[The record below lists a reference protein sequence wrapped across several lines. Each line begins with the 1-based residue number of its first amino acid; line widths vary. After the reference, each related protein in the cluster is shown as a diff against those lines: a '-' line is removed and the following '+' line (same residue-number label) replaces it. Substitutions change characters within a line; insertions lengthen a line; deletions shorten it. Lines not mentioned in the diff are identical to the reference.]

1 MSSSHNSLKEA
12 QGFREALEN
21 PMQAYAQLQ
30 TDGGKPVIGYFTDL
44 VPIELIHA
52 AGGQP
57 SRLFPSPKSD
67 EPLDSLVQ
75 TFCCSYLR
83 NFLSSALEKELKN
96 AFSGFVFSN
105 NFCDSLTN
113 VMDIFEHAFPDFPF
127 LVLNQPVAS
136 NNANVEAFFRA
147 EVQLLAE
154 RLAQITSH
162 QPDVKSIQ
170 ESMQLYEGIRKM
182 QSELEAAYYTHHS
195 QVAFGDFAAVLA
207 GKELLPAE
215 RYQEVLRNILED
227 FQGVGNSNNPDRP
240 RIILTGGMLHDLK
253 IFDAIEESGSSIVGE
268 LMLFGHKDYEM
279 RFDHSKPPLEAL
291 TSSYLGKV
299 PSATRYDLSRKAES
313 LLTMIKEKN
322 AAGVIH
328 LNWKFCDPDAFEAV
342 MIKNALEKEKIPFL
356 MIETDP
362 QRSNLEQIKTRCQAF
377 CEILEAK

>member
-1 MSSSHNSLKEA
+1 MSSSHISLKEA

-21 PMQAYAQLQ
+21 PMQAYARLQ
-30 TDGGKPVIGYFTDL
+30 VDGGKPVSGYFTDL

-57 SRLFPSPKSD
+57 SRLFPAPKSD

-75 TFCCSYLR
+75 TYCCSYLR
-83 NFLSSALEKELKN
+83 NFLSFALETDPKK
-96 AFSGFVFSN
+96 AFSGLIFSN

-136 NNANVEAFFRA
+136 NNANVKSFFRA
-147 EVQLLAE
+147 ELHFLTENLAK
-154 RLAQITSH
+154 ITNH
-162 QPDVKSIQ
+162 QPDDKNIQ
-170 ESMQLYEGIRKM
+170 ESMQLYEGIRKL
-182 QSELEAAYYTHHS
+182 QSELEAAYYAHHG
-195 QVAFGDFAAVLA
+195 QVPFSDFIATLA

-215 RYQEVLRNILED
+215 KYQEVLRRVLEEFQNIE
-227 FQGVGNSNNPDRP
+227 GSNDTNRP
-240 RIILTGGMLHDLK
+240 RIIITGGMLHDLK
-253 IFDAIEESGSSIVGE
+253 ILDAIEESGGSIVGE
-268 LMLFGHKDYEM
+268 LLLFGRKDYEM
-279 RFDHSKPPLEAL
+279 RFDHSKSPLESLA
-291 TSSYLGKV
+291 SSYLAKV
-299 PSATRYDLSRKAES
+299 PSATRYDLARKTDS

-342 MIKNALEKEKIPFL
+342 MIKNALEKEEIPFL

-362 QRSNLEQIKTRCQAF
+362 QRSNLEQVKTRCQAF

>member
-1 MSSSHNSLKEA
+1 MRSSHISLKEA

-83 NFLSSALEKELKN
+83 NFLSSTLETELKK

-113 VMDIFEHAFPDFPF
+113 VIDIFEHAFPDFPF

-136 NNANVEAFFRA
+136 TNANVESFFRA

-162 QPDVKSIQ
+162 QPDDKSIQ
-170 ESMQLYEGIRKM
+170 ESMKLYEGIRKF
-182 QSELEAAYYTHHS
+182 QSELEAAYYAHHA
-195 QVAFGDFAAVLA
+195 QVAFSDFAAVLA

-215 RYQEVLRNILED
+215 KYEEVLGRVLEE
-227 FQGVGNSNNPDRP
+227 FQAIENSNDTNRP
-240 RIILTGGMLHDLK
+240 SIIITGGMLHDLK
-253 IFDAIEESGSSIVGE
+253 IIDAIEESGISIVGE
-268 LMLFGHKDYEM
+268 LLLFGRKDYEM
-279 RFDHSKPPLEAL
+279 RFNYSKPPFDAL
-291 TSSYLGKV
+291 VSSYLGKV
-299 PSATRYDLSRKAES
+299 PAATRYDLSRKTDR
-313 LLTMIKEKN
+313 LLTLIKEKN

-328 LNWKFCDPDAFEAV
+328 LNWKFCDPDAFESV
-342 MIKNALEKEKIPFL
+342 MIKNALEKEKTPFL